1 MELVAAGLQEQPFRT
16 HGIPLTFVAYE
27 GQEQAFQFLND
38 TYSNAHGLGL
48 FQGPPLSGKSTL
60 IRQFVA
66 MLPGDPAVAVI
77 DGAGLNTT
85 SLLSGVLGQFGYD
98 LQFNSVNELL
108 NMLKVFVLQQT
119 ASDHAPL
126 LIIENTHALNPSA
139 LRVLCELAA
148 LKVRHQSA
156 LRLVLASDRC
166 VTSIVNAPAMECIS
180 RRLTGDLHL
189 QPLSQNET
197 ADYLYAKLRA
207 GGCFDPENVIPDD
220 VCDEIFAASGGWPG
234 IIDRLALLALAKAP
248 FCPIER
254 QHIEYPVVPE
264 GTAEE
269 VSDAEVTAAQSSAE
283 VQEASGPKLVLSLN
297 GEMLQEIGIDRP
309 RFLVG
314 RSEHNDICVNSKF
327 ISRHHAMFVSHG
339 TAIFLMDL
347 NSTNGTYVNSRRV
360 SNQVL
365 VDDDIISVGN
375 HRLKYV
381 DAKATTRQS
390 LEGVGFED
398 TVIMKNLEDMR
409 RMLARENTQAL
420 PVPPADEVIGD

>member
-1 MELVAAGLQEQPFRT
+1 MELGAAGLQEQPFRT
-16 HGIPLTFVAYE
+16 HGVPLIFVAYE
-27 GQEQAFQFLND
+27 AQEQAFQFLND
-38 TYSNAHGLGL
+38 TYSNYNGMGL
-48 FQGPPLSGKSTL
+48 FQGPPLSGKSTI

-85 SLLSGVLGQFGYD
+85 TLLGRVLDQFGYD

-126 LIIENTHALNPSA
+126 LIVENTHALNPSA

-166 VTSIVNAPAMECIS
+166 IESIVNAPAMELILH
-180 RRLTGDLHL
+180 RLTGNFHL
-189 QPLSQNET
+189 QSLTKNET
-197 ADYLYAKLRA
+197 TDYLYAKLRA
-207 GGCFDPENVIPDD
+207 GGCFDPENVIPDE
-220 VCDEIFAASGGWPG
+220 VCDELYEAAGGWPG
-234 IIDRLALLALAKAP
+234 IVDRLALLALAKSP
-248 FCPIER
+248 YCPIEK
-254 QHIEYPVVPE
+254 QHVEYPVVPQDTISE
-264 GTAEE
+264 GTSAD
-269 VSDAEVTAAQSSAE
+269 DAAT
-283 VQEASGPKLVLSLN
+283 QESTDPREITGPQLFLTLN
-297 GEMLQEIGIDRP
+297 GDTLDQIAINRP
-309 RFLVG
+309 RFLIG
-314 RSEHNDICVNSKF
+314 RSEHNDICINSKF
-327 ISRHHAMFVSHG
+327 VSRHHAMFIRQG
-339 TAIFLMDL
+339 AAFFLMDL

-365 VDDDIISVGN
+365 VNEDVISVGN
-375 HRLKYV
+375 HRLKFV
-381 DAKATTRQS
+381 DPRATAREP
-390 LEGVGFED
+390 LEGVGFAD

-420 PVPPADEVIGD
+420 PVPPDEITGS